1 MLNENTQNAGQGKLC
16 ATLEKCEHYQKFR
29 AALDKCEHYQ
39 KFRAYCVKVLALSND
54 SLEKTIAIAVALC
67 LVCAV
72 LVSMAAVALR
82 PLQVNNKELD
92 MKRNIL
98 DVAGLLTEG
107 SDIDKAFAE
116 RIESKL
122 VNLETGD
129 YVDSMNAD
137 EYDQRKAAKDPA
149 QSVAIPKDKD
159 IAHIRVKAKVAK
171 VFLVKEGGAIK
182 SIILPINGYGL
193 WSTLY
198 GFLSLDPDGQT
209 VQSINFYDQAE
220 TPGLGGEVVNPAWR
234 ALWKGKKVYAETD
247 QPSLEKGLIE
257 EADIGEPALSL
268 IKGAVDNTKPG
279 SEYQVDGLA
288 GASLTSTGVTNLIRY
303 WMSKEGFAP
312 YLAKVRTVKGAKS

>member
-1 MLNENTQNAGQGKLC
+1 ML
-16 ATLEKCEHYQKFR
+16 KCEQFNKMC

-39 KFRAYCVKVLALSND
+39 KFKVYRDKVLALGND

-72 LVSMAAVALR
+72 LVSFSAVALK

-92 MKRNIL
+92 MKKNIL
-98 DVAGLLTEG
+98 DVAGLLEEG
-107 SDIDKAFAE
+107 GNIDAVFKD
-116 RIESKL
+116 RIEAKI

-129 YVDSMNAD
+129 YVDDINPA

-149 QSVAIPKDKD
+149 FSVAIPKEKD
-159 IAHIRVKAKVAK
+159 IAHIRIKAKYAK
-171 VFLVKEGGAIK
+171 VFLVKDAGTIK

-198 GFLSLDPDGQT
+198 GFLSLDADGQT

-220 TPGLGGEVVNPAWR
+220 TPGLGGEVVNPNWR

-268 IKGAVDNTKPG
+268 IKGVVDNTKPG
-279 SEYQVDGLA
+279 SQYQVDGLA
-288 GASLTSTGVTNLIRY
+288 GASLTSTGVTNLVRY
-303 WMSKEGFAP
+303 WMSKEGFAK
-312 YLAKVRTVKGAKS
+312 YLAKVRTVRGSGS

>member
-1 MLNENTQNAGQGKLC
+1 MLNENTQNAFPGKLC
-16 ATLEKCEHYQKFR
+16 AMLEKVELYQKLCV
-29 AALDKCEHYQ
+29 ALNKSERFQ
-39 KFRAYCVKVLALSND
+39 KFKAYCIKVQALSND
-54 SLEKTIAIAVALC
+54 SLEKTIAVAVALC

-72 LVSMAAVALR
+72 LVSMAAVALK
-82 PLQVNNKELD
+82 PLQINNKELD

-116 RIESKL
+116 KIESKL
-122 VNLETGD
+122 VNLESGD

-149 QSVAIPKDKD
+149 QSEMIAKNKD

-171 VFLVKEGGAIK
+171 VFLVKEGGTIK
-182 SIILPINGYGL
+182 SIILPISGYGL

-220 TPGLGGEVVNPAWR
+220 TPGLGGEVVNPNWR
-234 ALWKGKKVYAETD
+234 ALWKGKKVYAETE
-247 QPSLEKGLIE
+247 QQSLEKGLIA
-257 EADIGEPALSL
+257 EAEIGEPALSL
-268 IKGAVDNTKPG
+268 IKGVVDTTKPD
-279 SEYQVDGLA
+279 SQYQVDGLA
-288 GASLTSTGVTNLIRY
+288 GASLTSTGVTNLVRY

>member
-1 MLNENTQNAGQGKLC
+1 MLNEQLNKIS
-16 ATLEKCEHYQKFR
+16 

-39 KFRAYCVKVLALSND
+39 KFKVYRDKVLALGND

-72 LVSMAAVALR
+72 LVSFSAVALK

-92 MKRNIL
+92 MKKNIL
-98 DVAGLLTEG
+98 EVASLLEEG
-107 SDIDKAFAE
+107 ANIDAVFKDK
-116 RIESKL
+116 IEAKI

-129 YVDSMNAD
+129 YVEDMNPA

-149 QSVAIPKDKD
+149 MSVAIPKEKD
-159 IAHIRVKAKVAK
+159 IAHIRVKPKYAK
-171 VFLVKEGGAIK
+171 VFLVKEAGAIQ

-220 TPGLGGEVVNPAWR
+220 TPGLGGEVVNPNWR

-247 QPSLEKGLIE
+247 QPSLEKGEIA

-268 IKGAVDNTKPG
+268 IKGTVDPSKPG
-279 SEYQVDGLA
+279 SQYQVDGLA
-288 GASLTSTGVTNLIRY
+288 GASLTSAGVTNLVRY

-312 YLAKVRTVKGAKS
+312 YLAKVRAVKGAKS